1 MMRMPTGVDPSAR
14 PGATSPGPF
23 GSLPPRIHW
32 RWAMVSPKT
41 DAWFEYVGRT
51 ALVLKGPFTG
61 QRYCFTRPGARLLVD
76 ARDQHALMAVPVL
89 KPVLG

>member
-1 MMRMPTGVDPSAR
+1 
-14 PGATSPGPF
+14 
-23 GSLPPRIHW
+23 
-32 RWAMVSPKT
+32 MVSPKT